1 MTEGAQL
8 ALRIGI
14 DVGGTNTDA
23 VLLDGLDVLA
33 SVKRPTTLDVTAGI
47 VEALKSIFELWR
59 DGQPGDVSAVMIG
72 TTHFTNAVVQRK
84 GLTRIA
90 LMRLCLPAGQAI
102 PPLYDWPDDLRQE
115 VLHSSYLLNGGLEFD
130 GSPISELDPDEVSQ
144 VITAITDGGPGSV
157 AVVGTFSPVSPH
169 QEIAVAAAFHSAA
182 PAIDVCLSHE
192 IGRLGALERENAT
205 ALNACLSDIAR
216 TTISAFEQA
225 LFESGLQANLYLS
238 QNDGTLMNAARA
250 AKYPVLTFASG
261 PTNSMRGAA
270 MLSGMRDGIV
280 LDIGGTTT
288 DGGALTSGFPREASF
303 EVEVGG
309 VRTNFRMPDVVSIG
323 LGGGSHVLDKGNR
336 IGPQSVGYRL
346 LNEALVF
353 GGSTFTMTDAA
364 VASGA
369 CLLGDPGRV
378 SGIAGEESTAAMRTA
393 QTMLASLVDQLKL
406 SAGDVP
412 VVLVGGGAT
421 LFPASIEGA
430 STVMRPEHA
439 GVANAIGAAI
449 AQVSGEVD
457 RVFSMEGRTRDTVMA
472 AARSEAVDQAVAS
485 GARRETVEV
494 VEVDELPLAY
504 LPSNA
509 LRLRIKAVGDLDER

>member
-1 MTEGAQL
+1 MT
-8 ALRIGI
+8 LRIGI

-23 VLLDGLDVLA
+23 VLLDGAGVLA
-33 SVKRPTTLDVTAGI
+33 SVKRPTTADVTTGI
-47 VEALKSIFELWR
+47 VDALTSIFKLWR
-59 DGQPGDVSAVMIG
+59 DGQPEDVSAVMIG

-84 GLTRIA
+84 NLTRIA
-90 LMRLCLPAGQAI
+90 LLRLCLPAGQAI
-102 PPLYDWPDDLRQE
+102 PPLYDWPEDLRDE
-115 VLHSSYLLNGGLEFD
+115 VLHSSYLLKGGLEFD
-130 GSPISELDPDEVSQ
+130 GRPISELDPDEVRQ
-144 VITAITDGGPGSV
+144 VISRIAGDGLGSV
-157 AVVGTFSPVSPH
+157 AVIGTFSPVSPH
-169 QEIAVAAAFHSAA
+169 QEIAVADAFRRKA
-182 PAIDVCLSHE
+182 PEVDVCLSHE

-205 ALNACLSDIAR
+205 ALNACLSEIAR
-216 TTISAFEQA
+216 STIAAFEQSLA
-225 LFESGLQANLYLS
+225 GSGLRAPLYLS
-238 QNDGTLMNAARA
+238 QNDGTLMNAERA

-270 MLSGMRDGIV
+270 MLSGIRDGIV

-323 LGGGSHVLDKGNR
+323 LGGGSHVLDLGHR

-346 LNEALVF
+346 LDESLVF
-353 GGSTFTMTDAA
+353 GGTTFTMTDAA

-369 CLLGDPGRV
+369 CSLGDPGRV
-378 SGIAGEESTAAMRTA
+378 SSIPANEARSAMRTA
-393 QTMLASLVDQLKL
+393 HEMLAGLVDQLKL
-406 SAGDVP
+406 SARDVP

-421 LFPASIEGA
+421 LFPMEIEGA

-449 AQVSGEVD
+449 AQISGEVD
-457 RVFSMEGRTRDTVMA
+457 RVFSMEGQTRDAAMA
-472 AARSEAVDQAVAS
+472 KARAEAIDLAVLS

>member
-1 MTEGAQL
+1 MTEGTRL

-33 SVKRPTTLDVTAGI
+33 SIKRPTTADVTAGI
-47 VEALKSIFELWR
+47 VDALGSIFEVWR
-59 DGQPGDVSAVMIG
+59 DGQPHDVSAVMIG
-72 TTHFTNAVVQRK
+72 TTHFTNAIVQRRD
-84 GLTRIA
+84 LTRIA

-102 PPLYDWPDDLRQE
+102 PPLYDWPGDLRDE
-115 VLHSSYLLNGGLEFD
+115 VMHSSYLLKGGLEFD
-130 GSPISELDPDEVSQ
+130 GSPISELDPDEVDK
-144 VITAITDGGPGSV
+144 AISRIVDDGLQSV
-157 AVVGTFSPVSPH
+157 AVIGTFSPVSPH
-169 QEIAVAAAFHSAA
+169 QEAAVAEAFRSAA
-182 PAIDVCLSHE
+182 PGLDVCLSHE

-205 ALNACLSDIAR
+205 ALNACLADIAR
-216 TTISAFEQA
+216 KTISAFEQA
-225 LFESGLQANLYLS
+225 LSASGLDARLYLS

-250 AKYPVLTFASG
+250 TRYPVLTFASG
-261 PTNSMRGAA
+261 PTNSMRGAS
-270 MLSGMRDGIV
+270 MLSGVREGIV

-323 LGGGSHVLDKGNR
+323 LGGGSYVLDGGQH

-346 LNEALVF
+346 LDEALVF
-353 GGSTFTMTDAA
+353 GGDTLTMTDAA
-364 VASGA
+364 VANGVCS
-369 CLLGDPGRV
+369 LGNPEHV
-378 SGIAGEESTAAMRTA
+378 SGVSAGEADLAMRTA
-393 QTMLASLVDQLKL
+393 QSMLAELVDQLKL

-421 LFPASIEGA
+421 LFPMEIEGA
-430 STVMRPEHA
+430 STVTRPEHA

-457 RVFSMEGRTRDTVMA
+457 RVFSMEGQTRDAVMA
-472 AARSEAVDQAVAS
+472 AARAEAIEQAVAS
-485 GARRETVEV
+485 GARRESVEV

-504 LPSNA
+504 LPSHA
-509 LRLRIKAVGDLDER
+509 LRVRIKAVGDLDGN

>member
-1 MTEGAQL
+1 MT
-8 ALRIGI
+8 LRIGI

-23 VLLDGLDVLA
+23 VLLDGAGVLA
-33 SVKRPTTLDVTAGI
+33 SVKRPTTADVTTGI
-47 VEALKSIFELWR
+47 VDALTSIFKLWR
-59 DGQPGDVSAVMIG
+59 DGQPEDVSAVMIG

-84 GLTRIA
+84 NLTRIA
-90 LMRLCLPAGQAI
+90 LLRLCLPAGQAI
-102 PPLYDWPDDLRQE
+102 PPLYDWPEDLRDE
-115 VLHSSYLLNGGLEFD
+115 VLHSSYLLKGGLEFD
-130 GSPISELDPDEVSQ
+130 GRPISELDPDEVRQ
-144 VITAITDGGPGSV
+144 VISRIAGDGLGSV
-157 AVVGTFSPVSPH
+157 AVIGTFSPVSPH
-169 QEIAVAAAFHSAA
+169 QEIAVADAFRRKA
-182 PAIDVCLSHE
+182 PEVDVCLSHE

-205 ALNACLSDIAR
+205 ALNACLSEIAR
-216 TTISAFEQA
+216 STIAAFEQSLA
-225 LFESGLQANLYLS
+225 GSGLRAPLYLS
-238 QNDGTLMNAARA
+238 QNDGTLMNAERA

-270 MLSGMRDGIV
+270 MLSGIRDGIV

-323 LGGGSHVLDKGNR
+323 LGGGSHVLDLGHR
-336 IGPQSVGYRL
+336 IGPQSVGFRL
-346 LNEALVF
+346 LDEALVF

-369 CLLGDPGRV
+369 CSLGDPGRV
-378 SGIAGEESTAAMRTA
+378 SSIPANEARSAMRTA
-393 QTMLASLVDQLKL
+393 HAMLAGLVDQLKL
-406 SAGDVP
+406 SARDVP

-421 LFPASIEGA
+421 LFPMEIEGA

-449 AQVSGEVD
+449 AQISGEVD
-457 RVFSMEGRTRDTVMA
+457 RVFSMEGQTRDAAMA
-472 AARSEAVDQAVAS
+472 KARAEAIDLAVLS

-494 VEVDELPLAY
+494 VDVDELPLAY